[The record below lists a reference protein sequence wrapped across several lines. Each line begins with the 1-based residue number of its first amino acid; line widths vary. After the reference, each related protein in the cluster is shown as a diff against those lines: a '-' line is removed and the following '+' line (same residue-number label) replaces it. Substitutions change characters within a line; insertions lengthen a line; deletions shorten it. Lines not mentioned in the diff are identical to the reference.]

1 MEGQEK
7 KRRGDGWSIVSGG
20 KDGVWGA
27 GAPMRA
33 TQGGRLRGS
42 EVECLRGA
50 KKAPWKEVVER
61 ETWAE
66 AHLHPCLV
74 SGWGR
79 DSPPLQGLS
88 C

>member
-1 MEGQEK
+1 MGSRGSHEGHT
-7 KRRGDGWSIVSGG
+7 
-20 KDGVWGA
+20 A
-27 GAPMRA
+27 HPPP
-33 TQGGRLRGS
+33 QGGRLRWA
-42 EVECLRGA
+42 EVERLRGA
-50 KKAPWKEVVER
+50 KRAPWKEVVER